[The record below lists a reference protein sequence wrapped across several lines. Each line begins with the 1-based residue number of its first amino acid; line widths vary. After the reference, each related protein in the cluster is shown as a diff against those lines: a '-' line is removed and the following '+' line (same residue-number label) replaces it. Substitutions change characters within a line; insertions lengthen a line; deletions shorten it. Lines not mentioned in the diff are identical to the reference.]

1 MGMYYSEDFVE
12 EVRQRNDIVDI
23 ISSYVN
29 LKRSGSNYVGLCPFH
44 NEKTAS
50 FSVVET
56 NRCITA
62 LAVEPAATY
71 LLF

>member
-29 LKRSGSNYVGLCPFH
+29 LKRSGSNYVGLCHFTTKRQH
-44 NEKTAS
+44 LS
-50 FSVVET
+50 Q
-56 NRCITA
+56 
-62 LAVEPAATY
+62 
-71 LLF
+71 